1 MLATAG
7 LPRFLACSAVHC
19 TPEITASHE
28 PAPAQPSTLTWYKA
42 ERDRKKLWA
51 SRAQVVSAFGGG
63 GSVYGDD
70 GGVLGYAIAMA
81 GHDARDVRAM
91 AVAIKVALVAKVGAP
106 LGSASELDVAR

>member
-1 MLATAG
+1 MREL
-7 LPRFLACSAVHC
+7 
-19 TPEITASHE
+19 
-28 PAPAQPSTLTWYKA
+28 
-42 ERDRKKLWA
+42 
-51 SRAQVVSAFGGG
+51 GGG

-106 LGSASELDVAR
+106 LGSASELDVARQDAPVCVQNTDGQGRHSVFIPFIKFQTAGLTRTCR